1 MIFQKIKAMLEEVLG
16 VDAQEITLA
25 ANLVDDLAAE
35 SIDFVDIIY
44 ALEQQYKLNIAPG
57 DIFPAFL
64 QQGQFT
70 DQQGGVCDTVKT
82 RLITQYPHLSQAC
95 LNEFFEEKQATVF
108 FRVSVLVDFVTHQQQ
123 PTNAAS
129 AVATSAQPA

>member
-1 MIFQKIKAMLEEVLG
+1 MIFQNIKAMLEEVLG

-44 ALEQQYKLNIAPG
+44 ALEQQYKLTIAPG

-64 QQGQFT
+64 QQGQFM
-70 DQQGGVCDTVKT
+70 DQQGEVCDTAKT
-82 RLITQYPHLSQAC
+82 RLTTQYPHLSQAC
-95 LNEFFEEKQATVF
+95 LNEFFEEKQASVF
-108 FRVSVLVDFVTHQQQ
+108 FRVSVLVDFISYQLSLTD
-123 PTNAAS
+123 AAS
-129 AVATSAQPA
+129 VVAASAQPA

>member
-1 MIFQKIKAMLEEVLG
+1 MIFQNIKAMLEEVLG

-44 ALEQQYKLNIAPG
+44 ALEQQYKLTIAPG

-64 QQGQFT
+64 QQGQFM
-70 DQQGGVCDTVKT
+70 DQQGEVCDTTKT
-82 RLITQYPHLSQAC
+82 RLTTQYPHLSQAC
-95 LNEFFEEKQATVF
+95 LNEFFEEKQASVF
-108 FRVSVLVDFVTHQQQ
+108 FRVSVLVDFISYQLSLTD
-123 PTNAAS
+123 AAS
-129 AVATSAQPA
+129 VVAASAQPA

>member
-1 MIFQKIKAMLEEVLG
+1 MIFQHIKTMLEEVLG
-16 VDAQEITLA
+16 VDAQEITLE

-44 ALEQQYKLNIAPG
+44 ALEQQYKLTIAPG

-70 DQQGGVCDTVKT
+70 DQQGDVCDTVKT
-82 RLITQYPHLSQAC
+82 RLITQYPHLSPAC
-95 LNEFFEEKQATVF
+95 LDAFFNEKQATVF
-108 FRVSVLVDFVTHQQQ
+108 FRVSVLVDYVTHQQQ
-123 PTNAAS
+123 QANI
-129 AVATSAQPA
+129 ATQVVTDAQHA